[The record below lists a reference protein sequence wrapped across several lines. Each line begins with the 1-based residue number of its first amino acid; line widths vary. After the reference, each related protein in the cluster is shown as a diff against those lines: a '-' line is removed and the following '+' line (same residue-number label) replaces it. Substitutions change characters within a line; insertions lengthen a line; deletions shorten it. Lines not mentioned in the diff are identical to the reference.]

1 MLAKLGWRR
10 VGGGVK
16 QDGGGGGGRRRG
28 RAIFLLLLL
37 LLLLSDGLLTHGG
50 KSISVLGVECA
61 QSAPGAIHQCKIY
74 RDYMCIIQGWS
85 SFG

>member
-1 MLAKLGWRR
+1 M
-10 VGGGVK
+10 
-16 QDGGGGGGRRRG
+16 
-28 RAIFLLLLL
+28 IFLKEAK
-37 LLLLSDGLLTHGG
+37 G
-50 KSISVLGVECA
+50 ISVLGVECA